1 MELKKIDLQ
10 PLKPEVKP
18 AKVEEVSPGTA
29 PQIKITPRVVA
40 PPSAGTPPRWNSK
53 KPRLGWLKWL
63 LFVILAIVL
72 LLGAA
77 GLYAY
82 TFAKSLQPLL
92 TAAAGSGNDIVT
104 AFQGQDLIKAK
115 EASAKLRGNLTE
127 IQAKYNQTK
136 FLTAIPFLG
145 AYLRDG
151 SHGLNAASAGLDA
164 LDKLILA
171 IEPYSDLIGFKTEAK
186 NLTAVQSIEDR
197 IVFLVNTLGKISPQL
212 TSISGDVDKI
222 KSELGQINPNRYPET
237 FMGRAIR
244 AKIVGVQDSVAS
256 FAVIISQ
263 AKPLIDLLPT
273 LLGDPNE
280 KTYMLLFQND
290 GELRPTGGF
299 LTAYAYLKVSRG
311 KITPLNSFN
320 IYDLDARF
328 NKNVTPPDPIKKYLN
343 ENRWYLRNMN
353 FSPDYKVSMETFSK
367 YVRDLGLPT
376 IDGII
381 ALDTYLPVALL
392 KELGPIG
399 VGGWGNF
406 SANNDPRCD
415 CPQVVYIL
423 EDIISKPGPGVR
435 VDRKAVLGPLMH
447 SILANA
453 MGSPK
458 AKWPKFLNIVLEAIN
473 QKHVLFYFFEQAN
486 QKAAESFN
494 AAGRIRD
501 YDYDYLHVNDSNFGG
516 AKSDLFIKREVEQEI
531 TTSADK
537 VMKKVTIT
545 YTNPRKG
552 SNCNLEAGQL
562 CLNGVYRDYV
572 RLYVPKG
579 SKLVS
584 VVGSEVKESTF
595 EDLGKTV
602 FDAFFTM
609 RPESSSKLVFT
620 YELPALNLS
629 PYRLLIQ
636 KQPGLTSIKH
646 AITLNGKPT
655 TIDLTKDQELVL
667 E

>member
-1 MELKKIDLQ
+1 MTLKKIDLQ
-10 PLKPEVKP
+10 VINGQKQ
-18 AKVEEVSPGTA
+18 SP
-29 PQIKITPRVVA
+29 QITPRVVA
-40 PPSAGTPPRWNSK
+40 PEATPPRWNSK

-63 LFVILAIVL
+63 GLTVLILVILLSAVGIF
-72 LLGAA
+72 G
-77 GLYAY
+77 Y
-82 TFAKSLQPLL
+82 TFAKSMEPLL
-92 TAAAGSGNDIVT
+92 GQAAGSGNDIVT
-104 AFQGQDLIKAK
+104 AFQGQDLIKTK
-115 EASAKLRGNLTE
+115 EASAKLRGELTE
-127 IQAKYNQTK
+127 IQAKYNQVK

-145 AYLRDG
+145 AYVSDG

-171 IEPYSDLIGFKTEAK
+171 VEPYSDLIGFKTEAK

-222 KSELGQINPNRYPET
+222 KSELGQINPNRYPEM
-237 FMGRAIR
+237 FLGRAVR

-353 FSPDYKVSMETFSK
+353 FSPDYKVSMDTFSK

-415 CPQVVYIL
+415 CPQVVYFL
-423 EDIISKPGPGVR
+423 EDIISKPVPGVR

-458 AKWPKFLNIVLEAIN
+458 AKWPKFMNIVLEAIN
-473 QKHVLFYFFEQAN
+473 QKHVLFYFFEEAN

-531 TTSADK
+531 ETSGDK
-537 VMKKVTIT
+537 VTKKVNIT

>member
-1 MELKKIDLQ
+1 MAKKVIKPNEELKKIDLQ
-10 PLKPEVKP
+10 PIKIEVTAESETPVSQATPVKP
-18 AKVEEVSPGTA
+18 KPG
-29 PQIKITPRVVA
+29 
-40 PPSAGTPPRWNSK
+40 
-53 KPRLGWLKWL
+53 RLGWLKWFGL
-63 LFVILAIVL
+63 GVILLVVITGA
-72 LLGAA
+72 LG
-77 GLYAY
+77 LWAY
-82 TFAKSLQPLL
+82 TFAKSLEPLL
-92 TAAAGSGNDIVT
+92 REAAGNGSLIVT
-104 AFQGQDLIKAK
+104 AFQEQDLIKAK
-115 EASAKLRGNLTE
+115 EASTKLRGDLTN
-127 IQAKYNQTK
+127 IQAKYNQAK
-136 FLTAIPFLG
+136 FLTAVPFLG
-145 AYLRDG
+145 AYINDG
-151 SHGLNAASAGLDA
+151 QHGLSAGTYGIDA

-186 NLTAVQSIEDR
+186 NLTEVKSIEDR

-212 TSISGDVDKI
+212 ESVSGDIEKV
-222 KSELGQINPNRYPET
+222 KSELSQIDPNRYPEE
-237 FMGRAIR
+237 FMGTSVR
-244 AKIVGVQDSVAS
+244 AKIVGVQESVNS

-273 LLGDPNE
+273 LLGDPAE

-299 LTAYAYLKVSRG
+299 LTAYAFLKVNKGR
-311 KITPLNSFN
+311 ITPLNSFN

-328 NKNVTPPDPIKKYLN
+328 GKNVTPPDPIKKYLN
-343 ENRWYLRNMN
+343 ENRWFLRNMN
-353 FSPDYKVSMETFSK
+353 FSPDFKVSMSTFYS
-367 YVRDLGLPT
+367 YVRDLGLPR

-392 KELGPIG
+392 KELGTIG

-406 SANNDPRCD
+406 SSNNDPRCD
-415 CPQVVYIL
+415 CPQVVYVL
-423 EDIISKPGPGVR
+423 EDIISKPVPGVR
-435 VDRKAVLGPLMH
+435 LDRKAVLGPLMH

-458 AKWPKFLNIVLEAIN
+458 AKWPRFLNIALDAIN
-473 QKHVLFYFFEQAN
+473 QKHVLFYFFEEKN
-486 QKAAESFN
+486 QQAAESFN

-501 YDYDYLHVNDSNFGG
+501 YDFDYLHVSDSNFGG

-531 TTSADK
+531 ETSAEK
-537 VMKKVTIT
+537 VTKKVTIT

-579 SKLVS
+579 SKLIS
-584 VVGSEVKESTF
+584 VVGSEVKEGTF

-602 FDAFFTM
+602 FDAFFSM

-620 YELPALNLS
+620 YELPSLNLS
-629 PYRLLIQ
+629 PYRLMIQ
-636 KQPGLTSIKH
+636 KQPGLVSVKH
-646 AITLNGKPT
+646 SITLDGKPT
-655 TIDLTKDQELVL
+655 TLDLIKDQELVL